1 MEQKLDKERMKFKKF
16 FENEFEKEQR
26 KITQSFDELS

>member
-1 MEQKLDKERMKFKKF
+1 MSKMEQKLDKERMKLKKV

-26 KITQSFDELS
+26 KIT